1 MSLFSKKKLTEL
13 KAKDT
18 AQKKHTIL
26 IVDDEESNRKV
37 MASVLRDFYHVLE
50 TEDGVAALE
59 LVKGMDNPEK
69 IAMVISDQRMPNMT
83 GVELFEQLSSIIPKT
98 VRIIVTGF
106 IDVESIIDS
115 VNKAHIYKFILKP
128 FERVDFLW
136 TAKRAVETFEQQKEK
151 DDHLASLEKR
161 SQAHATEMEKKN
173 QELDQA
179 YKKLEEVSLTDQLTG
194 MKNRHFLMQFLNA
207 DVDQTNRTFRDWSKD
222 PSQTQPENVSLVF
235 YVIDIDDFKTVNE
248 QYGHSGGD
256 KLLENVKPL
265 LEDVFRSSDF
275 LIRFSGEQF
284 LVVARNANYSDGASI
299 SERLKVVFSNNQ
311 FDLGEGNSVKKT
323 VSIGYAT
330 YPFIANQPDAVGWE
344 QVINI
349 ADVALRA
356 AKNSGRNS
364 WIGLASGSDDGSDAI
379 AALINSTPGQLVD
392 DGIIKAT
399 SSIDGE
405 INWNK

>member
-161 SQAHATEMEKKN
+161 SQAHAAEMEKKN

-179 YKKLEEVSLTDQLTG
+179 YKKLEEVNLTDQLTG

-207 DVDQTNRTFRDWSKD
+207 DVDQANRTFRDWLKD
-222 PSQTQPENVSLVF
+222 PSQSQPENASLVF
-235 YVIDIDDFKTVNE
+235 YVIDIDDFKAVNE
-248 QYGHSGGD
+248 QYGQSGGD
-256 KLLENVKPL
+256 KLLQNVKPL

-330 YPFIANQPDAVGWE
+330 YPFIAKQPDAVGWE

-364 WIGLASGSDDGSDAI
+364 WIGLASISDDGADAI
-379 AALINSTPGQLVD
+379 TAQINSTPGQLVD

-399 SSIDGE
+399 SSVDGE